1 MEVLRLT
8 ILDDAMQ
15 EHMAFFVLSENKPF
29 CYHDFLKFN
38 IHDKEYEMKHGTFR
52 NKISKLMKAG
62 KVEVSYYSSCAFYTL
77 TGYKFGKSMTPNHTV
92 VHNNPIYRI
101 LQDLPFDKQSIHDVR
116 LVFKA
121 PKIWQTV
128 SFNPDFHKNNR
139 SQDIIIPVWSKNNA
153 LIKTVIHKTDTVS
166 VTIACSLQPIIL
178 DGNGII
184 NFFNLLAR
192 IEEKLQFV
200 LDNSDQ
206 VNTTKKPVSIPD
218 YDQWIV
224 TMWHFGRDASIE
236 YTGEKFCISA
246 LNLQHILTRIY
257 VKDFNGKSK
266 IRIERQEYPKETVI
280 DAINEKLGDKI
291 DD

>member
-1 MEVLRLT
+1 M
-8 ILDDAMQ
+8 
-15 EHMAFFVLSENKPF
+15 
-29 CYHDFLKFN
+29 
-38 IHDKEYEMKHGTFR
+38 
-52 NKISKLMKAG
+52 
-62 KVEVSYYSSCAFYTL
+62 EVSYYSSCAFYTL

-101 LQDLPFDKQSIHDVR
+101 LKDLPFDKQSIHDVR

-200 LDNSDQ
+200 LDNSDK
-206 VNTTKKPVSIPD
+206 VNTTKKQVSIPD

-236 YTGEKFCISA
+236 YTGEKFGISA

-257 VKDFNGKSK
+257 VKDFNGKSR